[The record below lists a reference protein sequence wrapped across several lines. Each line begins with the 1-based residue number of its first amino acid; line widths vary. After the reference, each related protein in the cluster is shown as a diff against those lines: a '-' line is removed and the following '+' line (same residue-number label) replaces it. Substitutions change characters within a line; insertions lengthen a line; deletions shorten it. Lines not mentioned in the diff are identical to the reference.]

1 MKGLLIKDVYT
12 LTRQMK
18 IFLLLIV
25 AFSVMPGFS
34 SSAFAIVYAAM
45 LPVTALAYDERSK
58 WDTLAAMMPYSTRE
72 LVWSKY
78 VLGFLSVGCAGAL
91 SLAARVL
98 LAAVRHT
105 PAGAVL
111 TDLPGVL
118 CVAAVLLAVTLP
130 FMFRFGVEKGR
141 LGFMAL
147 MVVAMA
153 AGTAGINALEEAIEN
168 ARVSPAAL
176 ALTVGAAVI
185 LLTLGSV
192 ELSIRLYRRHSA

>member
-1 MKGLLIKDVYT
+1 MKGLLIKDIYT

-25 AFSVMPGFS
+25 VFSVMPGFS
-34 SSAFAIVYAAM
+34 SSAFAVVYAAM

-58 WDTLAAMMPYSTRE
+58 WDALAAMLPYSTRE
-72 LVWSKY
+72 LVLSKY
-78 VLGFLSVGCAGAL
+78 ALGFLSVGCAAAL
-91 SLAARVL
+91 SLAARVV

-105 PAGAVL
+105 SARAVL
-111 TDLPGVL
+111 SDLLGVMCL
-118 CVAAVLLAVTLP
+118 AALLLAVTLP

-147 MVVAMA
+147 MAAAVV
-153 AGTAGINALEEAIEN
+153 AGTAGLDTLEKAIGG

-176 ALTVGAAVI
+176 ALTVGAAGI
-185 LLTLGSV
+185 LLMLGSI
-192 ELSIRLYRRHSA
+192 ELSIRFYRRHSA